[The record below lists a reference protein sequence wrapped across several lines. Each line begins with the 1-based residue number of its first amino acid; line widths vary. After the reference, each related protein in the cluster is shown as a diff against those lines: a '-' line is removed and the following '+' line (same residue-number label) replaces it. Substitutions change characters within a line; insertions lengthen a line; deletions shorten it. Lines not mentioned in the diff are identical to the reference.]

1 MRAKREWRDLGRH
14 TAMALLLVLLATMPA
29 SLASVRAQETA
40 SPSVPPA
47 AAPQVTPE
55 QARRALAILGDET
68 RRAEVVELLR
78 TLATA
83 APTGSPADA
92 AEPAA
97 AAPAPEPTTPV
108 TIERGGLL
116 SQLLVSISSG
126 ADAVIDRVLT
136 MVRPL
141 SGLPSALAWI
151 AEAPFDPDTRA
162 LILDATWKVIAA
174 LGLALIAEWAVRRA
188 LARPR
193 RALVAAAAPPSTLA
207 APATEGLPA
216 RLPLRR
222 RFLLAC
228 GCFALDMLPILAFA
242 VVGIAAAAIG
252 TLVVALAS
260 QQQPAARLIIMI
272 LINAHVAWAVLTALA
287 HRVISSDIHRLRL
300 LPMTDA
306 GADYAYRTV
315 RRLLT
320 FVVYALAALEIAR
333 VLGIGYMAYSALLKL
348 VVLVAHVMLIM
359 AVLHVREP
367 VARWIRGTGARP
379 GTVDLIRGWAG
390 TAWHLAAI
398 FFLLA
403 LWVIWAA
410 DVRGG
415 YLLMLRYF
423 FSTALILVGAQI
435 LSTAVMKALDR
446 MFVLEARDH
455 GRFSLVQERATRYYP
470 VLRRLV
476 TTLVFVLTFLL
487 LLQVWGVSVA
497 DWFGADGIGSR
508 LLSAAMIVAIAGIV
522 ALALWESV
530 NYAVDRHLD
539 ALGHRGERAKAARLR
554 TLMPLLRTT
563 LLLFVLAIV
572 GLTALS
578 EIGVNIAPLLAGA
591 GIVGV
596 AIGFGSQKLV
606 QDVITGVF
614 LLLENV
620 MNVGDWVTVSGLSGS
635 VENLSIRT
643 IRLRAGDGSVHVVP
657 FSSVTTV
664 TNTNRG
670 IGNAAISVTVDY
682 AEDTDRVGE
691 VLKSIGAE
699 LRRDPNFAPSIL
711 DDMALWGVDKVGGD
725 GVTIVGQI
733 RCLDSGR
740 WGVQREFNRRMKKRF
755 QELGIEIADPN
766 RRSYIGPMPED
777 ALVAGRAEPAGPT
790 SATETRSP
798 PPAALG
804 HET

>member
-1 MRAKREWRDLGRH
+1 MRAIREGRGRGRYIGLTWLH
-14 TAMALLLVLLATMPA
+14 ALLVAILLGLPA
-29 SLASVRAQETA
+29 VQAQE
-40 SPSVPPA
+40 PSGQGAAPSA
-47 AAPQVTPE
+47 AAQITPE
-55 QARRALAILGDET
+55 QARRALAVLGDET
-68 RRAEVVELLR
+68 RRAEVIELLR
-78 TLATA
+78 LLATA
-83 APTGSPADA
+83 APA
-92 AEPAA
+92 AAA
-97 AAPAPEPTTPV
+97 SEAAPAPAAPAEPPPAATAPV
-108 TIERGGLL
+108 TIDRGGLL
-116 SQLLVSISSG
+116 SQLLASISNG
-126 ADAVIDRVLT
+126 TKLVVDRIMTL
-136 MVRPL
+136 VRPL
-141 SGLPSALAWI
+141 AGLPSALAWLG
-151 AEAPFDPDTRA
+151 EAPFDPDTRA
-162 LILDATWKVIAA
+162 LVFDAGWKTVVA
-174 LGLALIAEWAVRRA
+174 LGLALLAEWAARRA

-193 RALVAAAAPPSTLA
+193 RALVAAAAPP
-207 APATEGLPA
+207 PA
-216 RLPLRR
+216 
-222 RFLLAC
+222 LLAVDPTARAPLGRRLMLAS
-228 GCFALDMLPILAFA
+228 GCFGLDMLPILVFA
-242 VVGIAAAAIG
+242 IAGTAIAAIG
-252 TLVVALAS
+252 TLVVAIAS
-260 QQQPAARLIIMI
+260 EQQPSARLILMV
-272 LINAHVAWAVLTALA
+272 LINAHIVWGVLTSLA
-287 HRVISSDIHRLRL
+287 YRLISPDIHRLRL
-300 LPMTDA
+300 LPLDE
-306 GADYAYRTV
+306 GAAAYGYGTA

-320 FVVYALAALEIAR
+320 FVIYAFAALEVAR
-333 VLGIGYMAYSALLKL
+333 VLGIDAQSYSALTKL
-348 VVLVAHVMLIM
+348 VVLVAHIMLIM

-367 VARWIRGTGARP
+367 VARWIRGSGGRTR
-379 GTVDLIRGWAG
+379 TIDLVRGWAG

-403 LWVIWAA
+403 LWVVWAA

-423 FSTALILVGAQI
+423 FSTALVLVGAQL
-435 LSTAVMKALDR
+435 LSMAVLNALDR
-446 MFVLEARDH
+446 VLALDARDH
-455 GRFSLVQERATRYYP
+455 GRFSRVQERAARYYP

-476 TTLVFVLTFLL
+476 STAVLILAVLL
-487 LLQVWGVSVA
+487 LLQVWGVGVGA
-497 DWFGADGIGSR
+497 WFGSDGVGSR
-508 LLSAAMIVAIAGIV
+508 LLSAAVIVAIAGLL

-554 TLMPLLRTT
+554 TLMPLLRTS
-563 LLLFVLAIV
+563 LLLFVVAIV

-578 EIGVNIAPLLAGA
+578 EIGVTIAPLLAGA

-620 MNVGDWVTVSGLSGS
+620 MSVGDWVTVAGLSGS

-691 VLKSIGAE
+691 VLKAIAAE
-699 LRRDPNFAPSIL
+699 LRQDPNFAPSIL
-711 DDMALWGVDKVGGD
+711 DDLALWGVDKVGGD

-766 RRSYIGPMPED
+766 RRTYVSPAPGEAP
-777 ALVAGRAEPAGPT
+777 AGGRAEPAGPT

-804 HET
+804 HGA

>member
-1 MRAKREWRDLGRH
+1 MRDVRENRRQPAWIGL
-14 TAMALLLVLLATMPA
+14 AVLLVAMLLGLSAA
-29 SLASVRAQETA
+29 WAQE
-40 SPSVPPA
+40 PA
-47 AAPQVTPE
+47 AQAPAARAAEPLTPE
-55 QARRALAILGDET
+55 QARRALAILGDEM

-78 TLATA
+78 TLA
-83 APTGSPADA
+83 
-92 AEPAA
+92 A
-97 AAPAPEPTTPV
+97 AAPAIPAEAVPEAPAEPAPAAPV
-108 TIERGGLL
+108 TIESGGLL
-116 SQLLVSISSG
+116 SQLLTSISTG
-126 ADAVIDRVLT
+126 IDAVIDRIMTL
-136 MVRPL
+136 VRPL
-141 SGLPSALAWI
+141 AGLPSALAWLRY
-151 AEAPFDPDTRA
+151 APFDPDTRA
-162 LILDATWKVIAA
+162 LILDAGWKAAAA
-174 LGLALIAEWAVRRA
+174 LGLALLAEWAARRA

-193 RALVAAAAPPSTLA
+193 RALVAAAAPRPNLTAEDAAARPPFGRRLMLA
-207 APATEGLPA
+207 VAS
-216 RLPLRR
+216 
-222 RFLLAC
+222 
-228 GCFALDMLPILAFA
+228 FALDMLPILVFA
-242 VVGIAAAAIG
+242 IVGTAAAAIG
-252 TLVVALAS
+252 TLVVAMAS
-260 QQQPAARLIIMI
+260 EQQPASRLIIMV
-272 LINAHVAWAVLTALA
+272 LINAHIVWGVLTALA
-287 HRVISSDIHRLRL
+287 RRLISPDIHRLRL
-300 LPMTDA
+300 LPLSEE
-306 GADYAYRTV
+306 GAAYAYRAAV
-315 RRLLT
+315 RLLT
-320 FVVYALAALEIAR
+320 FVIYGLAALEAAR
-333 VLGIGYMAYSALLKL
+333 VLGIGEMAYSALLKL
-348 VVLVAHVMLIM
+348 VILVAHALLIA

-367 VARWIRGTGARP
+367 VARWIRGSGGRS
-379 GTVDLIRGWAG
+379 GTIDLVRGWAG

-415 YLLMLRYF
+415 YVLMLRYF
-423 FSTALILVGAQI
+423 FSTALILVGAQ
-435 LSTAVMKALDR
+435 LVSMAVLKALDR
-446 MFVLEARDH
+446 MLALEARDH

-476 TTLVFVLTFLL
+476 GVVVVVLAILM
-487 LLQVWGVSVA
+487 LLQVWGFSVV
-497 DWFGADGIGSR
+497 DWFGTDGIGSR
-508 LLSAAMIVAIAGIV
+508 LLSASMIVAIAGLA
-522 ALALWESV
+522 ALAFWEVV
-530 NYAVDRHLD
+530 NYAADRHLD

-554 TLMPLLRTT
+554 TLMPLLRTS
-563 LLLFVLAIV
+563 LLMFVVAIV
-572 GLTALS
+572 ALTALS

-614 LLLENV
+614 LLPENV
-620 MNVGDWVTVSGLSGS
+620 MNVGDWVTVAGLSGS

-670 IGNAAISVTVDY
+670 IGNAAISVTVAY

-691 VLKSIGAE
+691 VLKAIAAE
-699 LRRDPNFAPSIL
+699 LRREPDFAPSIL

-766 RRSYIGPMPED
+766 RRSYVGPAPED

-804 HET
+804 HEA